1 MWLAA
6 TRPMRGR
13 GAAGWLAVLLP
24 LWAVCLP
31 CFARQLDQGCQ
42 MTWPFASLPANKGR
56 FALHIIAPGLTLQR
70 GYSQMRE
77 VHFKRAFIFSFGR
90 ERPPRVT

>member
-13 GAAGWLAVLLP
+13 GGCWLAGCIASSLGCLLALLRP
-24 LWAVCLP
+24 PGQPRLP
-31 CFARQLDQGCQ
+31 DDLA
-42 MTWPFASLPANKGR
+42 FASLPANKGR

-70 GYSQMRE
+70 GYSQM
-77 VHFKRAFIFSFGR
+77 
-90 ERPPRVT
+90 